1 MKPIKLQIEGLH
13 SFEKPQVIDF
23 SAIGTRGIFG
33 IFGAT
38 GSGKSTILDAIV
50 LALYG
55 KVQRSKT
62 NSDFIN
68 LKSSKA
74 EVIFDFS
81 FLEEGKEKC
90 YSVKRTFKRKN
101 KNRTE
106 IEQSAEVFEV
116 GAMGRHQIIE
126 GANKVDAFITNL
138 FGMSETEFLT
148 CIALPQGEFA
158 SFLKAKPNE
167 RVSIIGNIFDLNKYG
182 QELWEKVKL
191 RTDKLEK
198 EKEVIDG
205 KIAIVG
211 PVDGDKLIELKKSL
225 GSLQTK
231 VSENKKLLEQLTETE
246 KSEREIVSLGAELER
261 VNDEL
266 DKYNAL
272 AEPMRVNKETLA
284 KAKRLSENKFIFE
297 RNEELSKM
305 IILEEDEIY
314 KIKEVLKS
322 ERARSDEF
330 YCEST
335 LELEEISGK
344 IEKSIA
350 RMERLKGL
358 LLIEKRA
365 NASEKEVK
373 SVKQDLQICL
383 NKKDALQQKIN
394 TEKVEKAVK
403 CEKLKEIDAKI
414 EELREKLRGFESVL
428 NYMSLSQFSAEL
440 GVYKKYIE
448 QRHSEAV
455 QAMSL
460 AIENK
465 NKFAK
470 QKKEEENKLKDL
482 YRKYEINDRITT
494 PKLVDAVKDA
504 YEESMKFVALKK
516 GVDILL
522 EQRVSV
528 TNEIRSEQSRQTR
541 LEAEKARLDLKCND
555 MVAEIE
561 EIDRKIKQLQQ
572 TKESALSQNGLA
584 DVIANIK
591 IGDECPVCRAEV
603 LAKASPDFIDVM
615 VLADEIAELDTVLK
629 RKQEAKENLVY
640 ALSKVV
646 SGLEDVEVSL
656 LNLEKKQ
663 ETLKQTTKA
672 LFGLKDS
679 ASIIDEEEELKR
691 IGASVASKLDDAIK
705 AEKDE
710 RLIFERLTTIE
721 GNISKQNCISISS
734 QMEVSYWAE
743 ILEKITESIKDKDV
757 KLLAM
762 VGKDENITEK
772 LNKLEDIN
780 AQLDRKMQAR
790 DALADE
796 ITKCDAGVVR
806 LESEFAMLAN
816 EEAGLELKISTLET
830 NISTDKITINAES
843 VGGSVQASIEL
854 EQAQY
859 NGLRHREKELLSLQE
874 DRKKGVS
881 NYVSEL
887 NLLETK
893 YLAHK
898 EEHKGIAENVLN
910 IVNEL
915 GLASIADAKLFVMNA
930 GEILELSDKIK
941 EYDNNFAIAKAR
953 KRELEKK
960 QDGRVSS
967 ATILSQI
974 VSQIDSLSAETGTM
988 TDEIVRLEFE
998 IKAMAEKLAVLT
1010 ELRKD
1015 AEKIDKE
1022 YELAKDLYDVLKGK
1036 ALMEFIAEEFIDD
1049 ISYMA
1054 STKLQTLMDGRYVL
1068 KYQNKEFSVIDN
1080 FNDACV
1086 RPVNTLS
1093 GGELFVVSLAL
1104 ALSISDAI
1112 ATKANK
1118 NMDFFFLDEGFGTLD
1133 KNYCE
1138 YIVDALIKLES
1149 QNLTIG
1155 LISHIPELQ
1164 ERISQ
1169 KLEVVKTANGSI
1181 VKYVSDI

>member
-1 MKPIKLQIEGLH
+1 MKPIKLKIEGLH
-13 SFEKPQVIDF
+13 SFEKPQIIDF

-74 EVIFDFS
+74 EVEFDFS
-81 FLEEGKEKC
+81 FIEDGKEKC

-101 KNRTE
+101 KNRSE

-116 GAMGRHQIIE
+116 GALGRHQIIE
-126 GANKVDAFITNL
+126 GANKVDSFITNL

-198 EKEVIDG
+198 EKAIIDG

-211 PVDGDKLIELKKSL
+211 EFDGDRLIEAKRLL
-225 GSLQTK
+225 GSLQSK
-231 VSENKKLLEQLTETE
+231 VEENKKLLEQLTATE
-246 KSEREIVSLGAELER
+246 KSEREIVNLGAELEI
-261 VNDEL
+261 VNNEL
-266 DKYNAL
+266 DKYNSQ
-272 AEPMRVNKETLA
+272 AESIKVNKATLE
-284 KAKRLSENKFIFE
+284 KAKRLSENKFLFD
-297 RNEELSKM
+297 RNDELAKM
-305 IILEEDEIY
+305 IIAEEDEIY
-314 KIKEVLKS
+314 RIKEVLKT

-358 LLIEKRA
+358 LSIEARIKTA
-365 NASEKEVK
+365 EKELK
-373 SVKQDLQICL
+373 ETKQDLQICL
-383 NKKDALQQKIN
+383 NKKEDVQQKIN
-394 TEKVEKAVK
+394 SEKVEKALKV
-403 CEKLKEIDAKI
+403 EKLKEMDAHL

-440 GVYKKYIE
+440 SIYKKYIE
-448 QRHSEAV
+448 QKHSEAV
-455 QAMSL
+455 QSMSL

-465 NKFAK
+465 DKFTK
-470 QKKEEENKLKDL
+470 QKKDEEGKLKAL
-482 YRKYEINDRITT
+482 YKKFEINERITS
-494 PKLVDAVKDA
+494 PKLVDVVKDA
-504 YEESMKFVALKK
+504 YEECVKFATIKK
-516 GVDILL
+516 GVEMLL
-522 EQRVSV
+522 EQQVLV
-528 TNEIRSEQSRQTR
+528 ATEIRAEQSRQTR
-541 LEAEKARLDLKCND
+541 LEADKVRLDLKCNE

-561 EIDRKIKQLQQ
+561 EIDGKIKHLQQ
-572 TKESALSQNGLA
+572 VKESALSQNGLA
-584 DVIANIK
+584 DVISNIK

-603 LAKASPDFIDVM
+603 LTKASPDFIDVM
-615 VLADEIAELDTVLK
+615 VLSDEISELDVVLK
-629 RKQEAKENLVY
+629 RKQEAKENVVY

-646 SGLEDVEVSL
+646 AGLEDAEASL
-656 LNLEKKQ
+656 LQLEKRQ
-663 ETLKQTTKA
+663 ENLKQTTRG
-672 LFGLKDS
+672 LFGAKDS
-679 ASIIDEEEELKR
+679 ATIIDEEDELKR
-691 IGASVASKLDDAIK
+691 IGASVASKLEDAIK
-705 AEKDE
+705 AEKEE
-710 RLIFERLTTIE
+710 RLLFERLTTIN
-721 GNISKQNCISISS
+721 GNISKQNCVSISS

-743 ILEKITESIKDKDV
+743 ILEKIAQSIKDKDV

-762 VGKDENITEK
+762 VGKEENITEK

-780 AQLDRKMQAR
+780 AKLDAKMQER
-790 DALADE
+790 DALASE
-796 ITKCDAGVVR
+796 ITKSDAVVVR

-816 EEAGLELKISTLET
+816 EQSNLELKMSTLEI
-830 NISTDKITINAES
+830 NISTDKITVNSES

-859 NGLRHREKELLSLQE
+859 EGFRHREKELMSLQE
-874 DRKKGVS
+874 DRKKDVA

-887 NLLETK
+887 NSLETK
-893 YLAHK
+893 YFAHK
-898 EEHKGIAENVLN
+898 EEHKGIAENVIN
-910 IVNEL
+910 IVNAL
-915 GLASIADAKLFVMNA
+915 GLTNVSDAKLFVMND
-930 GEILELSDKIK
+930 GEILELSERIK
-941 EYDNNFAIAKAR
+941 EYDSNFAITKSK
-953 KRELEKK
+953 KRELETKLN
-960 QDGRVSS
+960 GRVASS
-967 ATILSQI
+967 AMLSQI
-974 VSQIDSLSAETGTM
+974 VSQIDALTADTKAK

-998 IKAMAEKLAVLT
+998 IKAMSEKFAMLT

-1015 AEKIDKE
+1015 ADKINKQ

-1054 STKLQTLMDGRYVL
+1054 SNKLQTLMDGRYVL

-1181 VKYVSDI
+1181 VKCVSDI